1 MFYEAKRYSNAATMF
16 FKGIYDSCDKD
27 DKENV

>member
-1 MFYEAKRYSNAATMF
+1 MKQSVILNAATMF
-16 FKGIYDSCDKD
+16 FKGIYDSWDKD